1 MPLTN
6 KKSILNIYFTF
17 LSGTKIFIISLFI
30 ITNMLFCS
38 LNIIWYL
45 YFMLIYIL
53 KGVII

>member
-6 KKSILNIYFTF
+6 KNSILNIYFTF

-30 ITNMLFCS
+30 ITYMLFCY